1 MSSRQPTGNYMKFV
15 HSMATKILDPKMKVT
30 PVPKTPKTVRIGL
43 YGAGLYGAGPA
54 ASKS

>member
-1 MSSRQPTGNYMKFV
+1 MSRQPTASYMKFV
-15 HSMATKILDPKMKVT
+15 HSMATKILDPGMKVT